1 MDQIEVSN
9 RLLLTQKPNLEI
21 GDIVVY
27 KIKGRDIPIVH
38 RVLQL
43 HRECVSLSLV
53 SPTLW

>member
-1 MDQIEVSN
+1 MPW
-9 RLLLTQKPNLEI
+9 LMQKPNLEI

-43 HRECVSLSLV
+43 HRECVSLSMYRSFKLCV
-53 SPTLW
+53 